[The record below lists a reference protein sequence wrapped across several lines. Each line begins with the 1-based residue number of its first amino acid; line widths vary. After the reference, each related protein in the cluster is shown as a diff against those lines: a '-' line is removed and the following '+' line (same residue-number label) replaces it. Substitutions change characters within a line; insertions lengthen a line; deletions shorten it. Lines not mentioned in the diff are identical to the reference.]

1 MRASELLLAI
11 PQIISKSSTPKGG
24 KILMDNSEGQS
35 LKPETVLD
43 LEASDLNTEVLSD
56 EYVELQLRIFR
67 LSIVI
72 TALAVSLSSIAFG
85 FQVSLSLLLGALSGI
100 LYLRLLARGIGKL
113 GKTSKTVSKVQLLVP
128 VLLIVV
134 VAKLPQLQILPALLG
149 FLLYKPSLIIQ
160 FLLEPSAKD

>member
-1 MRASELLLAI
+1 
-11 PQIISKSSTPKGG
+11 
-24 KILMDNSEGQS
+24 MDNSEGQS